1 MKKFNLVL
9 LLICTPLVVFSQLKS
24 LNLDW
29 EDSYYRFPIKVINDT
44 LYTASPN
51 GLYRKD
57 LKLDSD
63 WELFKFK
70 GHQIFNF
77 VRCGDDWIATTIG
90 EEFRTDSLILYSA
103 SMNNDKIIDV
113 TIPNILGNVRYVP
126 LTQSPTNPKHLMV
139 NALGTGAIYQTMD
152 FGSNWTKLNDFF
164 IGETEIKILESDP
177 SVIFFYGMDML
188 EDGFLMRSE
197 NAGKTYSKTLYFN
210 AYSISSI
217 ISGRTNGQLVM
228 YAAFGHLGRSID
240 KGSAWQKIVPS
251 EVDERFHDFNFSDIQ
266 EDYNNP
272 GTFYASGSLYDEGQ
286 DTVYIF
292 QSMDEGR
299 TWKLAWKEYL
309 KGTYETH
316 VSHMA
321 MHGDELIL
329 QTNVGLYSLNVKT
342 TPTLME
348 STTAKNKAVTI
359 TYDAES
365 RAIYAETESP
375 ISAITLTDAAGRIV
389 CSDIQQDRVNAAT
402 LSDGIYLITVQTKD
416 GESTVQKLHIK

>member
-103 SMNNDKIIDV
+103 SMNNDEIIDI
-113 TIPNILGNVRYVP
+113 TIPDILGKVRYVP

-217 ISGRTNGQLVM
+217 ISSRTNGQLVM

-240 KGSAWQKIVPS
+240 KGLTWQSITCQGASK
-251 EVDERFHDFNFSDIQ
+251 RFKEFIFSDIV
-266 EDYNNP
+266 EDCDNSK
-272 GTFYASGSLYDEGQ
+272 TFYTSGILYGEQDSIYIFRSEDEGL
-286 DTVYIF
+286 
-292 QSMDEGR
+292 
-299 TWKLAWKEYL
+299 TWEVTWKEYL
-309 KGTYETH
+309 QGYDVGVYRMK
-316 VSHMA
+316 
-321 MHGDELIL
+321 MHNNNLIL
-329 QTNVGLYSLNVKT
+329 LTSNGLFSLNVKT

-359 TYDAES
+359 TYDAET

-375 ISAITLTDAAGRIV
+375 ISAITLTDIAGRIV
-389 CSDIQQDRVNAAT
+389 CSVIQQNRVNAAT
-402 LSDGIYLITVQTKD
+402 LSDGIYLITVQIKD
-416 GESTVQKLHIK
+416 GESIVQKLHIK